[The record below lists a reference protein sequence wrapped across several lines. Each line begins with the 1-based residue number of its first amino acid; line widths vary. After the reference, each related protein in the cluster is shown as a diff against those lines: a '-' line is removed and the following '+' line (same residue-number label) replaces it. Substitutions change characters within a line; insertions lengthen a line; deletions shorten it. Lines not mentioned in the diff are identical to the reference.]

1 MISLS
6 KIVVSTNKFIRKNY
20 SCFKLLHQN
29 DNDQLLSE
37 STMFISFYQKKISKN
52 EMVKQIAASIN
63 RSSRQDFLKAAVR
76 NRSMKRAIISF
87 SCRAPCS

>member
-1 MISLS
+1 
-6 KIVVSTNKFIRKNY
+6 
-20 SCFKLLHQN
+20 
-29 DNDQLLSE
+29 
-37 STMFISFYQKKISKN
+37 MFISFYQKKISKN
-52 EMVKQIAASIN
+52 EMVKQIAASVN